1 MNAICRK
8 PAKRIAPLTQ
18 TMREP
23 SGIPG
28 KKQSAPSAPI
38 HTTFRRHG
46 ISDAAANLP
55 SAFKTPIP
63 NAAPQMKIMYGT
75 RRRVRRRVSDVRAE
89 NAAPHCS
96 ATESPATARTEIAA
110 SMSRLIVITARARR
124 RALFIRCASTS
135 PLNTGTNAAVSAP
148 SPKSLR
154 IMFGIANASV
164 NALCSMPAP
173 MRRLWNISR
182 TRPITRESA
191 VIAPTIAVFF
201 RMPFPPPLMSGF
213 GA

>member
-1 MNAICRK
+1 M
-8 PAKRIAPLTQ
+8 
-18 TMREP
+18 
-23 SGIPG
+23 
-28 KKQSAPSAPI
+28 
-38 HTTFRRHG
+38 
-46 ISDAAANLP
+46 
-55 SAFKTPIP
+55 
-63 NAAPQMKIMYGT
+63 
-75 RRRVRRRVSDVRAE
+75 RRRVSDVRAE
-89 NAAPHCS
+89 NSVPQCS

-110 SMSRLIVITARARR
+110 SMRRLIVITARARR
-124 RALFIRCASTS
+124 RALSIRCASTS

-201 RMPFPPPLMSGF
+201 RMPFPPPLMSVF